1 MSIREV
7 LTFTKGS
14 KKQCSWAY
22 DILDEAFAAKSWR
35 ATHTHRSMRSAVF

>member
-22 DILDEAFAAKSWR
+22 DILDEAFANLDRGYGKL
-35 ATHTHRSMRSAVF
+35 RSRGR